1 MAQFISQGAARMAVL
16 ATAALVLSGVFSG
29 PLAHAAAPAVVESVP
44 GEFVVELQPVIG
56 TQSIGTFNVQAL
68 SQKLGVEVIDRIRDD
83 LVVVR
88 SSMKSAGAISNLA
101 KGLRKNPLVAI
112 VEPNYIYHASKT
124 SNDPDL
130 GKTWGIQNTGAAD
143 SAGTIGLAGIDIGAE
158 GAWDFTTG
166 SKNVVIA
173 VIDTGI
179 DFSHPDLAPQAWTN
193 KKELNGKPGID
204 DDGNGYVDDVHGYDF
219 ANNKGDST
227 DDNEHGTHCAG
238 TIGAKGNDGKGV
250 TGVNWDVSL
259 MAVKFLDKQGS
270 GSLANAIKAID
281 YARKMGAKITSNS
294 WSGGAASDLLRK
306 AIEATDKAGMLFI
319 AAAGNEA
326 NDNDTT
332 PTYPST
338 YAVPNV
344 ISVAAIDNRG
354 RLASFSNY
362 GIKTVHIAAPGVN
375 VVSTIPGGGYDSFS
389 GTSMATPHVAG
400 VAGLML
406 ANNPNLTAAEVKK
419 QMLDSARPL
428 YTLKKRVIT
437 GGMVSAYH
445 ALSGV
450 RPPEDPNDPGQLKN
464 VTPTAFSSAHNYKES
479 TRLEHT
485 FTIKGASKIAI
496 RFRKFSTEIGY
507 DTVSFFDASGAFV
520 GALSG
525 EQEAGVT
532 SPLILGDTVT
542 MKFASDETNNDY
554 GFDVEAVLSE

>member
-1 MAQFISQGAARMAVL
+1 MAQFISRSAARMAAL
-16 ATAALVLSGVFSG
+16 ATAAFVFSG
-29 PLAHAAAPAVVESVP
+29 ATVHAAPSKVVESVP
-44 GEFVVELQPVIG
+44 GEFVVELHTTMG
-56 TQSIGTFNVQAL
+56 TQSISSLDLKTL
-68 SQKLGVEVIDRIRDD
+68 SQKLGVQVVDRIRDD

-88 SSMKSAGAISNLA
+88 TSSPGEAQAQSLA
-101 KGLRKNPLVAI
+101 ERLQANPLVAI
-112 VEPNYIYHASKT
+112 VEPNYIYQASKT

-130 GKTWGIQNTGAAD
+130 GKTWGIKNTGAAD
-143 SAGTIGLAGIDIGAE
+143 SEGTLGIAGLDIGAE
-158 GAWDFTTG
+158 GAWDYTTG
-166 SKNVVIA
+166 SKSVVIA

-179 DFSHPDLAPQAWTN
+179 DFGHPDLAPQAWTN
-193 KKELNGKPGID
+193 VKELNGKVGVD
-204 DDGNGYVDDVHGYDF
+204 DDGNGYVDDIHGYDF

-238 TIGAKGNDGKGV
+238 TIGAKGNDGKGIA
-250 TGVNWDVSL
+250 GVNWDVSL
-259 MAVKFLDKQGS
+259 MAVKFLDKKGS

-294 WSGGAASDLLRK
+294 WSGGAASELLRK
-306 AIEATDKAGMLFI
+306 AIEETDKAGMLFI

-406 ANNPNLTAAEVKK
+406 ANNPNLTPAEVKK
-419 QMLDSARPL
+419 QIFASARPL
-428 YTLKKRVIT
+428 YTLKKRVVT
-437 GGMVSAYH
+437 GGMVSAYY
-445 ALSGV
+445 ALSGLT
-450 RPPEDPNDPGQLKN
+450 PPEDPNDPNRLKN
-464 VTPTAFSSAHNYKES
+464 VQPATFSTEHNYKDGAK
-479 TRLEHT
+479 LEHT
-485 FTIKGASKIAI
+485 FSVPGATKIAV
-496 RFRKFSTEIGY
+496 RFSKFNTEIGY
-507 DTVSFFDASGAFV
+507 DTVSFFDKSGSFV
-520 GALSG
+520 GAMSG
-525 EQEAGVT
+525 DQEPGVT

-542 MKFASDETNNDY
+542 VKFAADETNNAY